1 MDGSDIAFSRATPG
15 TLNTSGPHAP
25 GLNGADLNAPGLAA
39 LPSGGL
45 NPGGTGRSRSLITV
59 WERRTATAG
68 QFPLSEQTS
77 AVALRSRSLMAE
89 QTSAVALR
97 SRSLMAEDRTR
108 VLHITSALA
117 GEGVSTV
124 ARELVHAVSRMPSC
138 KTLLLDANA
147 NAGQSTALGGALPNI
162 VSGYEARGGLEV
174 IECGSP
180 DGAFHAAAWPL
191 AAASPAIP
199 PLSNLLR
206 AVYDLIVV
214 DCPPILSHP
223 HLPDISGGTQQV
235 LLVIRSEVSPVRLVQ
250 RAKREI
256 ERLRGTV
263 WGAVLAGQRQVL
275 PRGLDR
281 WF

>member
-1 MDGSDIAFSRATPG
+1 MDGSDIAF
-15 TLNTSGPHAP
+15 PHA
-25 GLNGADLNAPGLAA
+25 APGGVRGGA
-39 LPSGGL
+39 SGA
-45 NPGGTGRSRSLITV
+45 TRSRSLITV

-68 QFPLSEQTS
+68 QFPLSDQTA
-77 AVALRSRSLMAE
+77 AVALRSRSLM
-89 QTSAVALR
+89 S
-97 SRSLMAEDRTR
+97 EDRTR
-108 VLHITSALA
+108 VLYVTSASA

-124 ARELVHAVSRMPSC
+124 TRELVNAVARMPSC
-138 KTLLLDANA
+138 KTLLLDANPSNDRQA
-147 NAGQSTALGGALPNI
+147 IALGGALPNI

-174 IECGSP
+174 IECGSAE
-180 DGAFHAAAWPL
+180 GSFHAAAWPL
-191 AAASPAIP
+191 ATTSPAIQ

-223 HLPDISGGTQQV
+223 HLPDISGGAQMV
-235 LLVIRSEVSPVRLVQ
+235 LLVIRSEVSSVRLVQ

>member
-1 MDGSDIAFSRATPG
+1 
-15 TLNTSGPHAP
+15 
-25 GLNGADLNAPGLAA
+25 
-39 LPSGGL
+39 
-45 NPGGTGRSRSLITV
+45 
-59 WERRTATAG
+59 
-68 QFPLSEQTS
+68 
-77 AVALRSRSLMAE
+77 
-89 QTSAVALR
+89 
-97 SRSLMAEDRTR
+97 MAEDRTR